1 MEKKRLYIVGAGGF
15 GREVAA
21 WARDWCQAHG
31 ETELAGFLDDNPSA
45 LNGKPADLSV
55 VGSIDQ
61 FKFGPGDLALVAMC
75 EPRIKQKI
83 VERLKGRV
91 QFATL
96 IHPTIVIGSH
106 CRIGLGSILC
116 PNVVLSTNVTI
127 GEHVHLNLK
136 VTVGHDAQVG
146 SFSTLNSHTDITGS
160 ALLDEG
166 VFTGSHAV
174 VLPNARVGAFAR
186 IGAGSVVL
194 RHVPADTTV
203 MGVPA
208 HRL

>member
-1 MEKKRLYIVGAGGF
+1 MEKKRLYIAGAGGF

-21 WARDWCQAHG
+21 WARDYCQAAG
-31 ETELAGFLDDNPSA
+31 NWELIGFLDDNSNA
-45 LNGKPADLSV
+45 LNGKPADLRV
-55 VGSIDQ
+55 VGSIDHH
-61 FKFGPGDLALVAMC
+61 KFGPNDRAFVAMC
-75 EPRIKQKI
+75 EPRIKLKI
-83 VERLKGRV
+83 VEKLRGRV
-91 QFATL
+91 EFATL
-96 IHPTIVIGSH
+96 IHPTAVIGSH
-106 CRIGLGSILC
+106 CNIGAGSILC
-116 PNVVLSTNVTI
+116 PHAVLSTNVTV

-136 VTVGHDAQVG
+136 VTIGHDAQIG
-146 SFSTLNSHTDITGS
+146 SYSTLNSHTDITGS
-160 ALLDEG
+160 AVLGEG
-166 VFTGSHAV
+166 VFCGSHAV

>member
-1 MEKKRLYIVGAGGF
+1 MEKKRLFIVGAGGF

-21 WARDWCQAHG
+21 WARDCCQA
-31 ETELAGFLDDNPSA
+31 ENDCELVGFLDDNPRA
-45 LNGKPADLSV
+45 LGDKPADLRV

-61 FKFGPGDLALVAMC
+61 QQFGPNDRAFVAMC

-83 VERLKGRV
+83 VEKLRGRV
-91 QFATL
+91 EFARL
-96 IHPTIVIGSH
+96 IHPTAVIGSH
-106 CRIGLGSILC
+106 CTIGPGSILC
-116 PNVVLSTNVTI
+116 PGAILSTNVTV
-127 GEHVHLNLK
+127 GEHVHLNLN
-136 VTVGHDAQVG
+136 VTVGHDAQIG
-146 SFSTLNSHTDITGS
+146 SYSTLNSHTDITGS
-160 ALLDEG
+160 AVLAEG
-166 VFTGSHAV
+166 VFCGSHAV

-194 RHVPADTTV
+194 RHVPAETTV